1 MTILSPQQHREIRA
15 YSLVELLLTTTLL
28 LLFAGVGVVS
38 LGPMGHGSG
47 LDEGTLRFEAMLRF
61 ARAQAA
67 NSGKRVRVNFVQ
79 DAYQVS
85 YTGQLSRVQL
95 TWEPNPATEPE
106 VFQELTAAQWGVD
119 QVNETVGVET
129 VRIVGA
135 EEAPPVPEEG
145 EDVAIEVHASADA
158 GLEEPVAPPSITF
171 NPNGSSDSAEITL
184 ADRTT
189 DDERRVVVQIEGFT
203 GSITHTESDKD
214 RETTSG
220 LSEPDQSTCPP

>member
-1 MTILSPQQHREIRA
+1 MTIPNPQPRRENRA

-38 LGPMGHGSG
+38 LGPMAKGSG
-47 LDEGTLRFEAMLRF
+47 LDEGTLRFETMLRF

-79 DAYQVS
+79 DAYQVA
-85 YTGQLSRVQL
+85 YTGQLSRVQM

-106 VFQELTAAQWGVD
+106 VFQELTATQWGVD
-119 QVNETVGVET
+119 QVNETVGVQA
-129 VRIVGA
+129 VRIVDA
-135 EEAPPVPEEG
+135 EEAPPAPEQ
-145 EDVAIEVHASADA
+145 DMAIERTVPADA
-158 GLEEPVAPPSITF
+158 GPEEPVAPPSITF

-189 DDERRVVVQIEGFT
+189 DDERRVVVRVEGFT
-203 GSITHTESDKD
+203 GSITHAESDKD
-214 RETTSG
+214 GETTSN
-220 LSEPDQSTCPP
+220 LSEPDEPTGPP